1 MIKNAFKNI
10 FPYFYIMS
18 VFIKRKT
25 KSYEITPVVEDK
37 QEIIEEEQ
45 KPVEAKKK
53 GRPRLYEPGKNPN
66 KLEYDRKW
74 AKEHYTERKGAINEL
89 SKKYHQRCRAS
100 YHYVQELKKL
110 VETNQL
116 TLNNEQM
123 YQKLQQIFLISNE
136 EISLSPN

>member
-1 MIKNAFKNI
+1 
-10 FPYFYIMS
+10 MS
-18 VFIKRKT
+18 QFIKI
-25 KSYEITPVVEDK
+25 KSGVKQGTIYEIISD
-37 QEIIEEEQ
+37 EEVKIQNKEQ
-45 KPVEAKKK
+45 KVEETKDESKKK
-53 GRPRLYEPGKNPN
+53 MGRPRLYEPGKNPN

-123 YQKLQQIFLISNE
+123 YKKLQQIFLISNE
-136 EISLSPN
+136 ENSLNPN

>member
-25 KSYEITPVVEDK
+25 KSYEITPVVEEK

-45 KPVEAKKK
+45 KPVETKKK

-66 KLEYDRKW
+66 SLEAVKKW
-74 AKEHYTERKGAINEL
+74 NKDHKKDVNEI
-89 SKKYHQRCRAS
+89 SKKYNKRFRES
-100 YHYVQELKKL
+100 YHMLQELIRL
-110 VETNQL
+110 IETKQITISDESIYSKIKIVISPQDEEFSL
-116 TLNNEQM
+116 T
-123 YQKLQQIFLISNE
+123 
-136 EISLSPN
+136 PN